1 MHKLL
6 PSLLALFLLATACG
20 SDTTTDAVVASDD
33 TTEDSSTTPADNGL
47 SDLAGTIHSGDC
59 VDAGDTEV
67 TIYSGRSED
76 LVQPVLDAFS
86 CASGISVAVK
96 YGDPTEL
103 AFALEQEGDRT
114 PADVFLSKSPGAVGF
129 LSNEGLLA
137 PLSSETL
144 ELVDEQ
150 NRAADGDWVGVSGRM
165 RVMVYNVDNVPE
177 DELPTSVFEL
187 TGEDYRGRVAL
198 PANNGSFLDWFTVF
212 RAVEGDD
219 AAIQWLDDMAANDPI
234 ITESNRP
241 TVDAVG
247 RGEFDFGLVN
257 HYYNFQEKEAIG
269 ADHRAENH
277 SFATDDIG
285 SLLII
290 TAAGMTSAS
299 DDTAAAESLIAYLLS
314 DSAQT
319 YFTQETL
326 EYPLADGVAPAD
338 VLPALDQ
345 GTNDFDVDFDS
356 LGDGLQRTV
365 EIIEASGING

>member
-1 MHKLL
+1 MHKILT
-6 PSLLALFLLATACG
+6 PLLALTLLATACG
-20 SDTTTDAVVASDD
+20 SDTVVAPTDD
-33 TTEDSSTTPADNGL
+33 AETTAASADNGL
-47 SDLAGTIHSGDC
+47 GELAATIHNGACVEDSGN
-59 VDAGDTEV
+59 AV

-76 LVQPVLDAFS
+76 LVQPVLDAFE
-86 CASGISVAVK
+86 CATGISTSVK

-114 PADVFLSKSPGAVGF
+114 PADIFLSKSPGAVGF

-137 PLSSETL
+137 PLSDEVL
-144 ELVDEQ
+144 GLVDTQ
-150 NRAADGDWVGVSGRM
+150 NSAADGEWVGVTGRK
-165 RVMVYNVDNVPE
+165 RVLVYNVDAVAE
-177 DELPTSVFEL
+177 ADLPTSVFEL
-187 TGEDYRGRVAL
+187 TEAEYSGRVAL
-198 PANNGSFLDWFTVF
+198 PVNNGSFLDWFTVF
-212 RAVEGDD
+212 RATEGDD
-219 AAIQWLDDMAANDPI
+219 VATQWLADMANNDPI

-257 HYYNFQEKEAIG
+257 HYYNFQEIEAIG
-269 ADHRAENH
+269 EDHRALNH
-277 SFATDDIG
+277 DFATDDIG

-290 TAAGMTSAS
+290 TAAAKTASSANPES
-299 DDTAAAESLIAYLLS
+299 AEQLISYLLS
-314 DSAQT
+314 AEAQT

-326 EYPLADGVAPAD
+326 EYPLADGVAAAD

-345 GTNDFDVDFDS
+345 GINDFDVDFDS